1 MKKVILIGAGGH
13 AAELVDYID
22 YINNS
27 SGQLKFEVI
36 GLIDDNKENYNHY
49 DYSYKY
55 LGTIQKHIINEN
67 IHYLMAIADASIKK
81 MIVEKFKLKG
91 ANFIGLIHPTALI
104 SSSAIIGEGVV
115 ISHNVSI
122 GPKVVLGDFNVL
134 NSRCTIGH
142 DSIVGNYNFISPQ
155 VAFGGYVKIGD
166 ENLFGTNSCTIPG
179 VKVGNNNKITAGMVV
194 NKPIKDNETIF
205 YRFKEKLIVRN

>member
-22 YINNS
+22 YINNA
-27 SGQLKFEVI
+27 SGPLKFEVI
-36 GLIDDNKENYNHY
+36 GLIDDNKENYYHYNYNH
-49 DYSYKY
+49 KY
-55 LGTIQKHIINEN
+55 LGTIQKHIIDDN

-81 MIVEKFKLKG
+81 IIVENFKLKG

-115 ISHNVSI
+115 VSHNVSI

-155 VAFGGYVKIGD
+155 VALGGYVKIGD

-179 VKVGNNNKITAGMVV
+179 IKVGNNNMIMAGMVV
-194 NKPIKDNETIF
+194 DKPIKDNETIF

>member
-1 MKKVILIGAGGH
+1 MKKVIIIGAGGH

-27 SGQLKFEVI
+27 SEELKFEII
-36 GLIDDNKENYNHY
+36 GLIDDNKENYTHY
-49 DYSYKY
+49 NYRSKY
-55 LGTIQKHIINEN
+55 LGTIQEHTIDEN
-67 IHYLMAIADASIKK
+67 IYYLIAIASTSTRK
-81 MIVEKFKLKG
+81 MIVEKFKIKG
-91 ANFIGLIHPTALI
+91 AQFIGLIHPTALI
-104 SSSAIIGEGVV
+104 SNSAKIGEGVV
-115 ISHNVSI
+115 ISHNVSL

-155 VAFGGYVKIGD
+155 VAVGGYSKIGN
-166 ENLFGTNSCTIPG
+166 ENLFGTNSCIIPNI
-179 VKVGNNNKITAGMVV
+179 KIGNNNKVTAGMVV
-194 NKPIKDNETIF
+194 DKTINDNETIF